1 MSGIIEPRVL
11 KGFRDFLP
19 DQESSRKRIRSI
31 LENTFVRHGFVPIDT
46 PILEYTDVLLGKG
59 GGDTDKQVYRFTDH
73 GERDVAMRF
82 DLTVPF
88 ARFMA
93 QHRGELYLPFR
104 RYHIDKVFRG
114 ENTQRGRYREFV
126 QCDFDVVGVDNASAD
141 FEILLLMVRSLQA
154 LSIPGFTINL
164 SHRGLLRSF
173 LSKMGHSGE
182 EAEVLRTLDK
192 LPKVGGKE
200 TRASLTELT
209 DSASAESLLEFCR
222 KADSWSATF
231 TRLEEHLG
239 AEEPALSRLAQIY
252 EAAEKVGVA
261 DRLDLN
267 PAITRGL
274 DYYTGV
280 VFETFLDDLPGIGS
294 VCSGGRY
301 NDLAGLYTKEHLP
314 GVGSSIGLDRL
325 IAALEE
331 LGVAGLAGAAPEL
344 LILCL
349 EEELIPHYHALAEAA
364 RAAGIGAEVYPETKK
379 LPQQYGYADS
389 KGIPFGII
397 CDKELAADGKVH
409 LRVFAERSNIE
420 RITIQEAA
428 AEVAKRRG
436 LR

>member
-19 DQESSRKRIRSI
+19 DQESSRKRIRGI
-31 LENTFVRHGFVPIDT
+31 LEETFVRHGFLPIDT
-46 PILEYTDVLLGKG
+46 PILEYTEVLLGKG
-59 GGDTDKQVYRFTDH
+59 GGETDKQVYRFTDH
-73 GERDVAMRF
+73 GDRDVSMRF

-141 FEILLLMVRSLQA
+141 FEILLLMVRSLEA

-173 LSKMGHSGE
+173 LGKIGHSGE

-192 LPKVGGKE
+192 LPKVGEEE
-200 TRASLTELT
+200 TVSSLTELT
-209 DSASAESLLEFCR
+209 DSPSAESLLEFCR
-222 KADSWSATF
+222 KADSWGATF
-231 TRLEEHLG
+231 TRLKEHLG
-239 AEEPALSRLAQIY
+239 VDDPALSRLAQIY
-252 EAAEKVGVA
+252 AAAEKVGVA
-261 DRLDLN
+261 EKLDLN

-344 LILCL
+344 LVLCMD
-349 EEELIPHYHALAEAA
+349 EELIPHYHALAEAA
-364 RAAGIGAEVYPETKK
+364 RATGIGAEVYPEAKK

-389 KGIPFGII
+389 KGIPFGVI
-397 CDKELAADGKVH
+397 CDKELAAEGKVH

-420 RITIQEAA
+420 SITIGEAA
-428 AEVAKRRG
+428 AEVAKRTG